1 MKTTVKITAGKSL
14 SIEKC
19 IHTGG
24 LILTYTVRSAGAA
37 SHEPIHLSPD
47 QWTVLSDAGDSEL
60 ATMHSAQR
68 RAA

>member
-14 SIEKC
+14 AVEKC

-24 LILTYTVRSAGAA
+24 LILTYTVSVSGQIY
-37 SHEPIHLSPD
+37 STPIHLSPD